1 MKIYKNFHLQNSFQF
16 YSFARLISS
25 IQKNLL
31 SNVKYNFF
39 FRRSPQGKQ
48 FYRISS
54 SIQSNKNISNLTNL
68 QSIDHLIIYIKATFN
83 NTLLTLTNE
92 QGQVLTWA
100 SAGSCG
106 FKGARKGTPFAAKKI
121 VEIFIKKSTDYLYK
135 CNQIKIYVCGVGPGR
150 ENALRGLEKIGYINK
165 TTKQDKKLSTNTTS
179 RPLPLKTL
187 KLSNKIILI
196 REITKMPHN
205 GCRPPKKRRL

>member
-16 YSFARLISS
+16 YSFANLRYS
-25 IQKNLL
+25 IQKKLL
-31 SNVKYNFF
+31 SIVKDKFF
-39 FRRSPQGKQ
+39 FKRSQ

-54 SIQSNKNISNLTNL
+54 SNSEQIHSNKNISNLTNL
-68 QSIDHLIIYIKATFN
+68 QSVDRLIIYIKATFN

-121 VEIFIKKSTDYLYK
+121 VEIFIKKSTDYLSK
-135 CNQIKIYVCGVGPGR
+135 CNQIKIYVCGIGPGR

-165 TTKQDKKLSTNTTS
+165 TTKQDKKLSANTTA
-179 RPLPLKTL
+179 RRLPLKTL

-196 REITKMPHN
+196 REITKIPHN